1 MRGGGRD
8 ASGHAD
14 SEAMLTLLGKRAPR
28 PEDESTTRSG
38 GCVAAAVT
46 CQEGGGRTFDDLERV
61 SSCVRGC
68 RRAMRRR
75 RRCGSRSTGRDN
87 SSTGIVGASD
97 AVDFVEKHLA
107 LEEALLLL
115 LLQLLLQLLR
125 LLLVMMFA
133 ICQRLIGFA
142 SALLG
147 VMELLLRVS

>member
-1 MRGGGRD
+1 M
-8 ASGHAD
+8 
-14 SEAMLTLLGKRAPR
+14 
-28 PEDESTTRSG
+28 
-38 GCVAAAVT
+38 
-46 CQEGGGRTFDDLERV
+46 
-61 SSCVRGC
+61 
-68 RRAMRRR
+68 
-75 RRCGSRSTGRDN
+75 GRDN

-147 VMELLLRVS
+147 VMQLLLRVSQLLQQLLPLLSRVLRLRVVLGDGSRQRSLENTKSGAQPVTRCSSWHSLRLQTLRQMRAVAAGPLEPAAP